1 MTSHQ
6 NTFISLYFRMFTKP
20 GKTFDR
26 LLGSGQQLSYGFY
39 ALLVPA
45 VGYTLFYLMAWN
57 AGGSPSTFKPWLNLP
72 VEKYFMYD
80 IFLTIPGYFVSWSA
94 AAVLIFLLS
103 RMLKGQA
110 RFEDILMVVGFGV
123 GIATWSSMLHDLTD
137 AFLATIGVIEM
148 KEYERLL
155 NEPTFWRYLLLT
167 LYAIYFFWFI
177 SLFTIWIKKA
187 NNFNYFK
194 SIVLAVIGL
203 AAYQSLLLIFIR

>member
-1 MTSHQ
+1 
-6 NTFISLYFRMFTKP
+6 MFTKP
-20 GKTFDR
+20 CKTFDR
-26 LLGSGQQLSYGFY
+26 LMNSGNKLSYGFY

-72 VEKYFMYD
+72 IEKYFMYD
-80 IFLTIPGYFVSWSA
+80 IFLTIPGYFVSWST
-94 AAVLIFLLS
+94 AAVLVFLLS
-103 RMLKGQA
+103 RLLKGNA
-110 RFEDILMVVGFGV
+110 KFEDILMVIGFGV

-137 AFLATIGVIEM
+137 AFLATIGVIDM

-167 LYAIYFFWFI
+167 LYMIYFFWFI
-177 SLFTIWIKKA
+177 SLFTIGIKKA

-194 SIVLAVIGL
+194 SIVLAIIGL

>member
-1 MTSHQ
+1 MNSK
-6 NTFISLYFRMFTKP
+6 NNNFISLYIRMFTKP

-26 LLGSGQQLSYGFY
+26 LMNSGNKLSYGFY

-72 VEKYFMYD
+72 IEKYFMYD
-80 IFLTIPGYFVSWSA
+80 IFLTIPGYFVSWST
-94 AAVLIFLLS
+94 AAVLVFLLS
-103 RMLKGQA
+103 RLLKGNA
-110 RFEDILMVVGFGV
+110 KFEDILMVIGFGV

-137 AFLATIGVIEM
+137 AFLATIGVIDM

-167 LYAIYFFWFI
+167 LYMIYFFWFI
-177 SLFTIWIKKA
+177 SLFTIGIKKA

-194 SIVLAVIGL
+194 SIVLAIIGL

>member
-6 NTFISLYFRMFTKP
+6 NNFISLYVRMFTNP
-20 GKTFDR
+20 GRTFDR

-110 RFEDILMVVGFGV
+110 KFEDILMVVGFGV

-155 NEPTFWRYLLLT
+155 SEPTFWRYLLLT

-177 SLFTIWIKKA
+177 SLFTIGIKKA

-194 SIVLAVIGL
+194 SIVLAIIGL

>member
-1 MTSHQ
+1 
-6 NTFISLYFRMFTKP
+6 MFTKP

-26 LLGSGQQLSYGFY
+26 LMNSGNKLSYGFY

-72 VEKYFMYD
+72 IEKYFMYD
-80 IFLTIPGYFVSWSA
+80 IFLTIPGYFVSWST
-94 AAVLIFLLS
+94 AAVLVFLLS
-103 RMLKGQA
+103 RLLKGNA
-110 RFEDILMVVGFGV
+110 KFEDILMVIGFGV

-137 AFLATIGVIEM
+137 AFLATIGVIDM

-167 LYAIYFFWFI
+167 LYMIYFFWFI
-177 SLFTIWIKKA
+177 SLFTIGIKKA

-194 SIVLAVIGL
+194 SIVLAIIGL